1 MTWAYTV
8 KGFFPPA
15 KGKIIDFRPTAK
27 IMVRTRFAPSPTGY
41 LHIGGARTALFSW
54 AFARNMGGEFIL
66 RIEDTD
72 QERSTQASVQAILDG
87 MAWLGID
94 WDEGPFFQMQRMER
108 YKEVVDQLLE
118 EGYAYY
124 CYASKDEL
132 DVMREAQKARGEKP
146 RYDGRWRPEAGRT
159 LPKPPTGVTPVIR
172 FKTPHEGVV
181 TFNDMIKG
189 SISVAN
195 TELDDLVIV
204 RGDGVP
210 TYNFGVVVDDWDMRI
225 SHIIRGDDHVNNT
238 PRQINILKALGA
250 PIPTYAHVPMILG
263 HDGERLSKRHGAVSV
278 LQYREEGFLPEA
290 LLNYLARLGWGHGDE
305 EKFSLAQFVEW
316 FDVSHVSHSAARF
329 DGSKLAWLN
338 QQYLKDADNARLAE
352 LVQPFL
358 LAQGIDTS
366 GSSALGGLI
375 GLVKERVN
383 TIEELADGLHIYF
396 KHSLASAEDLRAK
409 LPKTALPAFEQLK
422 LDFANVAWEA
432 PALGQLLKDTAQAF
446 GLKMGQ
452 IGMPLRLILFGTAQT
467 PAIDQVLALLGREE
481 TLHRIEAAWV
491 HTLTAVA

>member
-1 MTWAYTV
+1 
-8 KGFFPPA
+8 
-15 KGKIIDFRPTAK
+15 
-27 IMVRTRFAPSPTGY
+27 MVRTRFAPSPTGY

-94 WDEGPFFQMQRMER
+94 WDEGPFYQMQRMQR

-118 EGYAYY
+118 EGKAYY
-124 CYASKDEL
+124 CFASKEEL
-132 DVMREAQKARGEKP
+132 DTMREAQKARGEKP
-146 RYDGRWRPEAGRT
+146 RYDGRWRPEPGKVLPPPPAGIN
-159 LPKPPTGVTPVIR
+159 PVIR
-172 FKTPHEGVV
+172 FRTPPDGVV

-189 SISVAN
+189 PISVAN
-195 TELDDLVIV
+195 AELDDLVIV

-210 TYNFGVVVDDWDMRI
+210 TYNFGVVIDDWDMRI
-225 SHIIRGDDHVNNT
+225 SHVIRGDDHVNNT
-238 PRQINILKALGA
+238 PRQINILQALGA

-263 HDGERLSKRHGAVSV
+263 NDGERLSKRHGAVSV
-278 LQYREEGFLPEA
+278 LQYREEGYLPEA
-290 LLNYLARLGWGHGDE
+290 LLNYLARLGWGHGDD
-305 EKFSLAQFVEW
+305 EKFSLDQFVEW
-316 FDVSHVSHSAARF
+316 FQVSHVSHSAARF

-338 QQYLKDADNARLAE
+338 QQYLKEADNDRLAE

-358 LAQGIDTS
+358 REQGIDTR
-366 GSSALGGLI
+366 GSDNLAGLI

-383 TIEELADGLHIYF
+383 TIVELADGLHIYYRQ
-396 KHSLASAEDLRAK
+396 SLANADDLRAK
-409 LPKTALPAFEQLK
+409 LPRAALPAFEQLQQE
-422 LDFANVAWEA
+422 LASVDWQSA
-432 PALGQLLKDTAQAF
+432 ALGQLLKDTAQAF

-467 PAIDQVLALLGREE
+467 PAIDQVLTLLGRDE
-481 TLHRIEAAWV
+481 TLRRFATAWPHV
-491 HTLTAVA
+491 LAVVE